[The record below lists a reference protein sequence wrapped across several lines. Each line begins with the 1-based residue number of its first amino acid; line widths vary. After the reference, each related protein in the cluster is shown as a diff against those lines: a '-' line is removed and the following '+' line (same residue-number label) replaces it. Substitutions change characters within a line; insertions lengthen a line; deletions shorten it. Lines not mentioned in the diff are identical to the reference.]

1 MMTHDETMIINNMT
15 NVIKNLEQSKR
26 ICDIIDDLNE
36 LILTL
41 GGCNHPEQVEHVPEP
56 DKATTVTPVQTND
69 KTVMKPAA
77 QPEAAQPAATGGCS
91 PGETSTKTSKGG
103 TGKNINKNTGSR
115 QCEG

>member
-1 MMTHDETMIINNMT
+1 MIINNMT

-41 GGCNHPEQVEHVPEP
+41 GGRKHDEPTETKPEQVEHVIHVHTET
-56 DKATTVTPVQTND
+56 KD

-77 QPEAAQPAATGGCS
+77 QPAAA
-91 PGETSTKTSKGG
+91 
-103 TGKNINKNTGSR
+103 
-115 QCEG
+115 